1 MHFKDLVDRM
11 SSEFNMPA
19 ADAKKIAKF
28 VLDQFAE
35 LIEKKEDFNSIYNQ
49 TLQTNASLTTQPTT
63 FSIPIIECYS
73 ILASNL
79 YFSYNYTKTT
89 VCLNTNYCT
98 YQIEV

>member
-35 LIEKKEDFNSIYNQ
+35 LIEKKEDFNSPKIRMNIRETSERNTISKITGQSKTIPAQ
-49 TLQTNASLTTQPTT
+49 TLGL
-63 FSIPIIECYS
+63 IK
-73 ILASNL
+73 L
-79 YFSYNYTKTT
+79 KK
-89 VCLNTNYCT
+89 
-98 YQIEV
+98 

>member
-35 LIEKKEDFNSIYNQ
+35 LIEKKEDFNSPKIRMNIRETSERNTISKITGQPKTIPAQ
-49 TLQTNASLTTQPTT
+49 TLGL
-63 FSIPIIECYS
+63 IK
-73 ILASNL
+73 L
-79 YFSYNYTKTT
+79 KK
-89 VCLNTNYCT
+89 
-98 YQIEV
+98 